1 MMHRPRDRT
10 GKNTADFE
18 AYFSELEEI
27 QQASKLSESN
37 GSNSCTDG
45 EDEDAMCKTP
55 EGEPELRWLKDAGLS
70 NIADTLKDGKILDDI
85 IIDTATSTLTRTQA
99 EAVKKRVEKV
109 NATLRHKKEEESRI
123 PDVRD
128 IFPSGQ
134 EHSNMTHTD
143 GLRVAK
149 RGSRRS
155 RSRTLPEGLTSEKLL
170 SKYKDASSGVADS
183 ADVDSGVKILS
194 LTNTMP
200 IEVPS
205 QKGNYDNFLRT
216 QTRDSILDLQSSED
230 NFLKQDDLLRSL
242 SAALPNITIARD
254 RLGITPVH
262 FLSPRDI
269 DRVRQIALIELTA
282 MFDRLGLTFQP
293 VRKSSRRK
301 TKDSGI
307 FGVPLTTL
315 VENDRIWRPDT
326 DTPLVL
332 QKIIGYLED
341 NGLDEEGVLRVPGS
355 TARIK
360 QLREE
365 IESAFYDGKFK
376 FEDLRINDVVG
387 LLKQFLRDLPTP
399 ILTLDY
405 INAFAMVEKIQDR
418 KKQLQCLNLLIL
430 VLPDIHRATLKL
442 LLKFLGKVVEH
453 EPKNKMS
460 LNNIAMIMA
469 PNLFTAQSSRKKC
482 PDYSELQFAAGTCN
496 VMRMLVKY
504 HNILWVVPF
513 RMVEQVR
520 RMCELESKKTRDSKS
535 VMTLFRKKER
545 KNSAA
550 DCDAQDGIIRVQMP
564 GAEKVS
570 NTVQLSD
577 STTAGDIVLQFTQHV
592 QPSAEVPF
600 KRSSIRRRSR
610 RKNVD
615 RNSELSSLVAQL
627 APNRRRYFLYEVG
640 GNIGERCLDPD
651 TNMLSLLRVNPS
663 ATWVI
668 NAKTN

>member
-1 MMHRPRDRT
+1 MHQPRDRT

-27 QQASKLSESN
+27 QQACKMAESN

-45 EDEDAMCKTP
+45 EDEEAKTP
-55 EGEPELRWLKDAGLS
+55 DGEPELRWLKEAGLS
-70 NIADTLKDGKILDDI
+70 SIADTLKDGKILDEGVVDN
-85 IIDTATSTLTRTQA
+85 ATSTLTRTQA

-109 NATLRHKKEEESRI
+109 NETLRHKQRQESRI

-128 IFPSGQ
+128 IFPPNQ
-134 EHSNMTHTD
+134 EHSSMTHTD
-143 GLRVAK
+143 GRGVAK
-149 RGSRRS
+149 RGSRRT

-183 ADVDSGVKILS
+183 VNSGVKILS

-200 IEVPS
+200 ITVPS
-205 QKGNYDNFLRT
+205 QKGNYDNFLRPHA
-216 QTRDSILDLQSSED
+216 RDSILDLQSSED
-230 NFLKQDDLLRSL
+230 ISLRQDDLLRSL
-242 SAALPNITIARD
+242 SAALPNISIARD
-254 RLGITPVH
+254 KLGITPVH
-262 FLSPRDI
+262 FLSPKDI

-282 MFDRLGLTFQP
+282 MFDRLGLSFQP
-293 VRKSSRRK
+293 VRKSSRK
-301 TKDSGI
+301 KYKDSGI

-315 VENDRIWRPDT
+315 VENDRLWRPET

-332 QKIIGYLED
+332 QKIISYLEE

-355 TARIK
+355 SARIK

-365 IESAFYDGKFK
+365 IETLFYEGKFK
-376 FEDLRINDVVG
+376 FEDLRVNDVVG

-442 LLKFLGKVVEH
+442 VLKFLGKVVDH
-453 EPKNKMS
+453 EPQNKMS

-469 PNLFTAQSSRKKC
+469 PNLFTTQSARKKS
-482 PDYSELQFAAGTCN
+482 PDYAELQFAAGTCN

-513 RMVEQVR
+513 RMMEQVR
-520 RMCELESKKTRDSKS
+520 RMCEVETKKTKDSKS
-535 VMTLFRKKER
+535 VMTLFRKKDR
-545 KNSAA
+545 KSSAA
-550 DCDAQDGIIRVQMP
+550 EYDVEDGVIRIQMP
-564 GAEKVS
+564 GNEKIS
-570 NTVQLSD
+570 NTVRLHEHM
-577 STTAGDIVLQFTQHV
+577 TAGDIVSHFTQHV
-592 QPSAEVPF
+592 VQPSAPEVPF
-600 KRSSIRRRSR
+600 KRTNSRRRSR
-610 RKNVD
+610 RKTFE
-615 RNSELSSLVAQL
+615 RNGDVSGLISQFT
-627 APNRRRYFLYEVG
+627 PNRTRYFLYEIG

-651 TNMLSLLRVNPS
+651 TNMEALLRVNPT
-663 ATWVI
+663 AEWVI